1 MTDREYRE
9 LLAELARKEAES
21 RTEIDRQLKELR
33 ASQAET
39 GAQLKE
45 TGERINE
52 LRASQAE
59 TGAQLKET
67 GAQIKELR
75 AFQAETFKEMRAS
88 QAKTGKRIKELGK
101 QIGGLGKKFGSFTE
115 GMAFPSMERV
125 LRDRFRMESV
135 ALRQKKRRNGTTMEL
150 DVFAYSNSRS
160 NEAFV
165 VEVKSHLREEGY
177 KRLLQVLRDFP
188 HFFPEHRDKR
198 LFGILAC
205 VDAPEHLEQRVLR
218 SGIYLAKIHDET
230 FRLQV
235 PDGFV
240 PKSYQSSRQ
249 A

>member
-52 LRASQAE
+52 LRASQ
-59 TGAQLKET
+59 TET
-67 GAQIKELR
+67 GAQIKEMR
-75 AFQAETFKEMRAS
+75 ASQAETFKEMRAS

-135 ALRQKKRRNGTTMEL
+135 ALRQKKRKHGTTMEL

-205 VDAPEHLEQRVLR
+205 VDAPEHLERRVLQ

-235 PDGFV
+235 PDEFV
-240 PKSYQSSRQ
+240 PKSYQSSR
-249 A
+249 